1 MGNIECILAAGNNL
15 SDSDLKI
22 LVNKIMDRLN
32 HEKSFASSVKI
43 VPRMECPVCHTSSH
57 VVRNGHKHGKQTFLY
72 RACEKSFVTA
82 SSTSLSGSHYSSD
95 VWKAVLA
102 DTLMGVSLD
111 NTRDRLDLQHIRISH
126 TSLFFMRHKIML
138 ALEDLQEISL
148 AMVEEVVEADET
160 YVPESEKGTKFRP
173 DAKRKPRKRGTPASK
188 RGLSDEQI
196 CICTA
201 VQRKSGDLVVTSE
214 NRARPS
220 TEDVVDIYTGHIKKG
235 TLFLTDGRNVY
246 PKLGKVLGLSV
257 WNVKKETGSFFN
269 LNTVN
274 NLHSFIKKRYY
285 DYRGVAAKYLNR
297 YNLVFRAAY
306 RMRMSEDE
314 LAEKLFLERDPKR
327 VHHYDDVKELNLLA
341 V

>member
-111 NTRDRLDLQHIRISH
+111 DTRDGLDLQHIRNSH

-138 ALEDLQEISL
+138 ALENLQEVSP

-160 YVPESEKGTKFRP
+160 YVPESEKGTKFGP
-173 DAKRKPRKRGTPASK
+173 GAKRKPRKRGTPASK

-201 VQRKSGDLVVTSE
+201 VQRKSDDLVIKSE
-214 NRARPS
+214 NCARPS
-220 TEDVVDIYTGHIKKG
+220 TEDVVDIYTGHVKKG
-235 TLFLTDGRNVY
+235 TLFLTDGIERISEA
-246 PKLGKVLGLSV
+246 GQG
-257 WNVKKETGSFFN
+257 TG
-269 LNTVN
+269 TQ
-274 NLHSFIKKRYY
+274 RYECEEG
-285 DYRGVAAKYLNR
+285 DRQ
-297 YNLVFRAAY
+297 
-306 RMRMSEDE
+306 
-314 LAEKLFLERDPKR
+314 
-327 VHHYDDVKELNLLA
+327 LLQPEHG
-341 V
+341 

>member
-1 MGNIECILAAGNNL
+1 MGNIECILAAVNNL

-22 LVNKIMDRLN
+22 LANLIMDRLN
-32 HEKSFASSVKI
+32 PEKAFASPVKI
-43 VPRMECPVCHTSSH
+43 VPRMECPVCHTSAH
-57 VVRNGHKHGKQTFLY
+57 VVRNGHKHGKQAFLC
-72 RACEKSFVTA
+72 RACGKSFVTK
-82 SSTSLSGSHYSSD
+82 SNTLLSGSHYSSD
-95 VWKAVLA
+95 VWKTVLA

-111 NTRDRLDLQHIRISH
+111 DTRDRLDLQHIRISH

-138 ALEDLQEISL
+138 ALEDLQAVSP

-173 DAKRKPRKRGTPASK
+173 DAKRKPRKRGTTASK

-201 VQRKSGDLVVTSE
+201 VQRKSGDLVVKSE

-220 TEDVVDIYTGHIKKG
+220 TEDVVDIYTGHVKKG

-257 WNVKKETGSFFN
+257 MNAKKETGSLRMLF
-269 LNTVN
+269 
-274 NLHSFIKKRYY
+274 
-285 DYRGVAAKYLNR
+285 GNR
-297 YNLVFRAAY
+297 SVRQCTW
-306 RMRMSEDE
+306 
-314 LAEKLFLERDPKR
+314 DP
-327 VHHYDDVKELNLLA
+327 HNP
-341 V
+341 